1 MPKFP
6 RRLHPKSTLVL
17 LLLLSVLAVQTTA
30 LLPAD
35 QPRQATILAA
45 AVGAPRNA
53 ASPAANPLHAQKE
66 LPLDKQID
74 RILTASDAQRGSW
87 GIEVVDL
94 ESGRPLYERD
104 ANHLFIPASNMK
116 MFTTAAALENLGPGY
131 VFHTTVES
139 DAAPDAQGRVWDL
152 YLVGRGDPNLGVRTF
167 PYVYHGL
174 SQPADKFL
182 QEMADQVKAR
192 GVREVVGKLVAD
204 DSYFVWEPFAPN
216 WAADDLDW
224 GYGAPVSALAFNDNL
239 LTLRVKPGL
248 NAGDEAEV
256 RLSPLADYYL
266 LRNHIQT
273 SAKGTEKNYFLERQP
288 GSMELDLWGKIP
300 VNDGENDD
308 TVAIANPPLLMA
320 EQFRKALRA
329 RGVIVQGSIEVRH
342 STRLEADSPPNPAP
356 PSSTRIVLAKHTSP
370 PLSEAIKVVNKE
382 SENLHAEMLLRTL
395 GRVQNN
401 RGSLAGGLE
410 ALNTFTTKQV
420 GIVPGETY
428 FSDGSGLSREDL
440 VAPHAAVKLLLYMA
454 RSPNF
459 QAYFS
464 SLPVSGVDGT
474 LAHRFLMDEVKGKI
488 HAKTGSVEHVH
499 TLSGYMD
506 LPSGKRL
513 VFSIMTNNLAIANKA
528 GQETLDAIALEMYR
542 WFSQQR

>member
-1 MPKFP
+1 MPKFS
-6 RRLHPKSTLVL
+6 RRLYPKSTCVL
-17 LLLLSVLAVQTTA
+17 LLLLSVLAVQTKA
-30 LLPAD
+30 LLPVE
-35 QPRQATILAA
+35 QPRQAAIPAA
-45 AVGAPRNA
+45 AGGAPRNV
-53 ASPAANPLHAQKE
+53 ASPAANPRHTQKE
-66 LPLDKQID
+66 LSLDRQID
-74 RILTASDAQRGSW
+74 KILTNGDAQRGSW

-94 ESGRPLYERD
+94 ESGRSLYERD

-116 MFTTAAALENLGPGY
+116 MFTTAAALEKLGPGY
-131 VFHTTVES
+131 IFHTTVES

-239 LTLRVKPGL
+239 LTLHVKPGL

-256 RLSPLADYYL
+256 RLSPVADYYL

-273 SAKGTEKNYFLERQP
+273 GAKGTEKNYFLERQP

-300 VNDGENDD
+300 VDDGENDD
-308 TVAIANPPLLMA
+308 TVAIANPPQLMA

-329 RGVIVQGSIEVRH
+329 RGIVVQGPIEVRH

-356 PSSTRIVLAKHTSP
+356 PPSPRIVLAEHTSP

-410 ALNTFTTKQV
+410 ALNTFATQQV
-420 GIVPGETY
+420 GIMPGETY

-459 QAYFS
+459 QAYFRF
-464 SLPVSGVDGT
+464 PAGVG
-474 LAHRFLMDEVKGKI
+474 HRR
-488 HAKTGSVEHVH
+488 HAG
-499 TLSGYMD
+499 
-506 LPSGKRL
+506 PPPFR
-513 VFSIMTNNLAIANKA
+513 
-528 GQETLDAIALEMYR
+528 R
-542 WFSQQR
+542 